1 MDNTDIIERLA
12 RAESKIDNAIADIKL
27 NRELAISTKEIAT
40 ELKYMREEQNKMN
53 EEQNKMNDRLKKIE
67 EKPLK
72 DYEEAKNQIKKMV
85 IAFFGG
91 IILTALGLSL
101 GLNKFM

>member
-12 RAESKIDNAIADIKL
+12 KVESKVENAINEIHVNK
-27 NRELAISTKEIAT
+27 ELAFSVKEIAT
-40 ELKYMREEQNKMN
+40 ELKYMR

-91 IILTALGLSL
+91 ILLTALGLSL

>member
-1 MDNTDIIERLA
+1 MENTELIERLA
-12 RAESKIDNAIADIKL
+12 RAESKIDNALADIKL

-40 ELKYMREEQNKMN
+40 ELKYMR

-91 IILTALGLSL
+91 ILLTALGLSL

>member
-1 MDNTDIIERLA
+1 MENTELIERLA
-12 RAESKIDNAIADIKL
+12 RAESKIDNALVDIKL

-40 ELKYMREEQNKMN
+40 ELKYMR

-91 IILTALGLSL
+91 ILLTALGLSL

>member
-53 EEQNKMNDRLKKIE
+53 DRLKKIE

-91 IILTALGLSL
+91 IILTALGISL